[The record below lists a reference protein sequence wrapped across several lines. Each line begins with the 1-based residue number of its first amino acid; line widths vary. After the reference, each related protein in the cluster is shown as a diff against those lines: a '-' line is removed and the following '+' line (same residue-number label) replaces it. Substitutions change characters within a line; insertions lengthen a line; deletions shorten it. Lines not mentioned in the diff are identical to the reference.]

1 MYDII
6 SLSDLVSMWKIQ
18 KKFLLSNK
26 ARKTRL
32 CSYERKIK
40 GRAIMKEVYVLSR
53 VLSTLKRV

>member
-18 KKFLLSNK
+18 TNSYFQTRQESLVYVHMKEKNK
-26 ARKTRL
+26 
-32 CSYERKIK
+32 
-40 GRAIMKEVYVLSR
+40 RATIMKEVYVFSR